1 MVLPQHHS
9 GVRTSLS
16 FRTQRDA
23 CELRGVGLGLH
34 ALRQITH
41 LREEEAEQRKTE
53 IHGMIWLWE
62 LQMGMG
68 GGEEAGATRWGERTG
83 MGETLKRPVRSASLF
98 SPDRLAPWPFKK
110 QTRLLGRSGGHV
122 SVEAHLPAP
131 DPPTAPTFAVPGR
144 SEGVVRVQPAGRG
157 RDCVLREDTWC
168 QRAPN
173 ARRDCVPPR
182 ARRQT
187 HFPQSSEGGGP
198 PHGPPETQT
207 CSNSASL
214 QGNAASFR
222 VGNSVSGGAE
232 EERFRRPGPSVC
244 LRTWNH

>member
-98 SPDRLAPWPFKK
+98 SPDRLAPLPFKK

-168 QRAPN
+168 QRALN

-182 ARRQT
+182 ARGRT
-187 HFPQSSEGGGP
+187 HFPQSSEGGGAP
-198 PHGPPETQT
+198 
-207 CSNSASL
+207 AW
-214 QGNAASFR
+214 A
-222 VGNSVSGGAE
+222 
-232 EERFRRPGPSVC
+232 PGDPD
-244 LRTWNH
+244 LLE